1 MLIAKNRLPRRIY
14 GNNMS
19 EVEKLVVSGKTW
31 FDATSTIPVEG
42 SPELFNYTSKS
53 MGRQRHFKDEFCNVA
68 SGKKANVL
76 YKDSEGYCYI
86 IDTTKGE
93 NGIVVRFNGTL
104 EYYDPNDKTPD
115 SGPLVIF
122 DASDASIEIRNTF
135 FYWLKSIN
143 SSLDWSNNAVW
154 DAKLILCKYLPIV
167 RSDLDPITTIVPKTR
182 VDNWLEAISSGS
194 GWVYVSEPKAGPQYN
209 VLVKNQGTK
218 DYNLKAKI
226 GRLIN
231 TPTLSVTVDG
241 THTYYNDYS
250 TITLE
255 SDDTWSDSKEQ
266 VFIDG
271 TQS

>member
-1 MLIAKNRLPRRIY
+1 MLIAKNRLPRRIM
-14 GNNMS
+14 GNGQ
-19 EVEKLVVSGKTW
+19 EVEKLVVSGKNW

-42 SPELFNYTSKS
+42 SPELFDYTTKS
-53 MGRQRHFKDEFCNVA
+53 MNNQRHFRYEFCRVA
-68 SGKKANVL
+68 SGKKTNVL
-76 YKDSEGYCYI
+76 YKDSEGYCYV

-93 NGIVVRFNGTL
+93 NGVVVRFNGTL
-104 EYYDPNDKTPD
+104 EYKDPNDKVPG
-115 SGPLVIF
+115 SGALVIF
-122 DASDASIEIRNTF
+122 DASDASIEITNES
-135 FYWLKSIN
+135 FYWLKSID
-143 SSLDWSNNAVW
+143 SSLSSSGDAVW

-167 RSDLDPITTIVPKTR
+167 RSDLDPITTIVAKTR
-182 VDNWLEAISSGS
+182 INNSIEGDPNGLGY
-194 GWVYVSEPKAGPQYN
+194 VYVSEPKAGPQYN

-231 TPTLSVTVDG
+231 TPTFTLTEG
-241 THTYYNDYS
+241 KYFNDYS

-255 SDDTWSDSKEQ
+255 CDDSWSDSKQQ

>member
-1 MLIAKNRLPRRIY
+1 MLIAKNRLPRQII
-14 GNNMS
+14 GNGQ
-19 EVEKLVVSGKTW
+19 EVEKLVVSGTTW

-42 SPELFNYTSKS
+42 SPALFNYTQSR
-53 MGRQRHFKDEFCNVA
+53 MNNQRHFRYQFCEVA
-68 SGKKANVL
+68 SGKKTNVL
-76 YKDSEGYCYI
+76 YKDSEGYCYV
-86 IDTTKGE
+86 IDTSKGE

-104 EYYDPNDKTPD
+104 EYKDPNANV
-115 SGPLVIF
+115 SGSGALVIF
-122 DASDASIEIRNTF
+122 DASDASIQITDEQ

-143 SSLDWSNNAVW
+143 SSLNSSDTAVW

-182 VDNWLEAISSGS
+182 LQNSLEGGEA
-194 GWVYVSEPKAGPQYN
+194 GWGYVYVSEPKAGPQYN

-231 TPTLSVTVDG
+231 TPTLTVTDNK
-241 THTYYNDYS
+241 YYNDYS

-255 SDDTWSDSKEQ
+255 SDDSWLDTREQ

-271 TQS
+271 TQ

>member
-1 MLIAKNRLPRRIY
+1 MLIAKNRLPRRIM
-14 GNNMS
+14 GNGQ
-19 EVEKLVVSGKTW
+19 EVEKLVVSGTTW

-42 SPELFNYTSKS
+42 SPELYNYATKG
-53 MGRQRHFKDEFCNVA
+53 MNNQRHFRYEFCEVA
-68 SGKKANVL
+68 SGKKTNVL
-76 YKDSEGYCYI
+76 YKDSEGYCYV

-104 EYYDPNDKTPD
+104 EYKDPNANV
-115 SGPLVIF
+115 SGSQALVIF
-122 DASDASIEIRNTF
+122 DASDASIEITTES

-143 SSLDWSNNAVW
+143 SSLSSSNNAVW

-167 RSDLDPITTIVPKTR
+167 RSDLDPITTIVAKTR
-182 VDNWLEAISSGS
+182 MSNSLDGGAGYRY
-194 GWVYVSEPKAGPQYN
+194 VYVSEPKAGPQYN

-231 TPTLSVTVDG
+231 TPTLTVTDNK
-241 THTYYNDYS
+241 YYNDYS

-255 SDDTWSDSKEQ
+255 SDDSWSDSKQQ

-271 TQS
+271 TRS

>member
-1 MLIAKNRLPRRIY
+1 MLIAKNRLPRRIM
-14 GNNMS
+14 GNGQ
-19 EVEKLVVSGKTW
+19 EVEKLVVSGTTW

-42 SPELFNYTSKS
+42 SPALFNYTTKGMNS
-53 MGRQRHFKDEFCNVA
+53 QHHFRYEFCNVA
-68 SGKKANVL
+68 SGKKTNVL
-76 YKDSEGYCYI
+76 YKDSEGYCYV

-104 EYYDPNDKTPD
+104 EYKDPNANV
-115 SGPLVIF
+115 SGSQALVIF
-122 DASDASIEIRNTF
+122 DASDASIQITEAD

-143 SSLDWSNNAVW
+143 SSLSSSNNAVW

-167 RSDLDPITTIVPKTR
+167 RSDLDPITTIVNKTKT
-182 VDNWLEAISSGS
+182 DNSLEGS
-194 GWVYVSEPKAGPQYN
+194 AHYGYVYVSEPKAGPQYN

-231 TPTLSVTVDG
+231 TPTLTVTDNK
-241 THTYYNDYS
+241 YYNDYS

-255 SDDTWSDSKEQ
+255 SDDSWSDSKQQ

>member
-19 EVEKLVVSGKTW
+19 EVEKLVVSDTTW

-42 SPELFNYTSKS
+42 SPELFNYTFKS
-53 MGRQRHFKDEFCNVA
+53 IGTQRHFKDEFCQVA
-68 SGKKANVL
+68 SGKKTNVL
-76 YKDSEGYCYI
+76 YKDSEGYCYV

-93 NGIVVRFNGTL
+93 NGVVVRFNGTL
-104 EYYDPNDKTPD
+104 KYKDPNSNIPN
-115 SGPLVIF
+115 PLVIF
-122 DASDASIEIRNTF
+122 DASDASIEITSWN
-135 FYWLKSIN
+135 FYWLKSID
-143 SSLDWSNNAVW
+143 SSLSSSGDAVW

-182 VDNWLEAISSGS
+182 VDNWLDGTVSGS
-194 GWVYVSEPKAGPQYN
+194 GSCYVSEPKAGPQYN

-231 TPTLSVTVDG
+231 TPTLSITVDG
-241 THTYYNDYS
+241 TSTYDNDYS

-255 SDDTWSDSKEQ
+255 CDDSWSDSKQQ
-266 VFIDG
+266 VYLDS

>member
-42 SPELFNYTSKS
+42 SPELFNYTTKS
-53 MGRQRHFKDEFCNVA
+53 MNNQEHFKDEFCQVA
-68 SGKKANVL
+68 SGKKTNVL
-76 YKDSEGYCYI
+76 YKDSEGYCYV

-93 NGIVVRFNGTL
+93 NGVVVRFNGTL
-104 EYYDPNDKTPD
+104 KYKDPNSNIPN
-115 SGPLVIF
+115 PLVIF
-122 DASDASIEIRNTF
+122 DASDASIEITSWN

-143 SSLDWSNNAVW
+143 SSLDSSDNAVW

-182 VDNWLEAISSGS
+182 VNNWLEPDPNGIGNC
-194 GWVYVSEPKAGPQYN
+194 YVSEPKAGPQYN

-218 DYNLKAKI
+218 NYNLKAKI

-231 TPTLSVTVDG
+231 TPTLSA
-241 THTYYNDYS
+241 YNDYS

-255 SDDTWSDSKEQ
+255 CDDSWSDSKQQ
-266 VFIDG
+266 VYLDG

>member
-14 GNNMS
+14 GKNNS
-19 EVEKLVVSGKTW
+19 EVEKLVVSGTTW

-42 SPELFNYTSKS
+42 SPELFDYTTTRT
-53 MGRQRHFKDEFCNVA
+53 GNQRRFENEFCKVA
-68 SGKKANVL
+68 SGKKTNVL
-76 YKDSEGYCYI
+76 YKDSEGYCYV

-104 EYYDPNDKTPD
+104 EYKDPNDNVPGSHD
-115 SGPLVIF
+115 LVIF
-122 DASDASIEIRNTF
+122 DASDASIQISKYGN

-143 SSLDWSNNAVW
+143 SSLSSSDTAVW

-167 RSDLDPITTIVPKTR
+167 RSDLDPITTIVPKTE
-182 VDNWLEAISSGS
+182 VDNWLEVASAGS
-194 GWVYVSEPKAGPQYN
+194 RYVYVSEPKAGPQYN

-231 TPTLSVTVDG
+231 TPTLTVTVDG
-241 THTYYNDYS
+241 TSTYYNDYS

-255 SDDTWSDSKEQ
+255 CDDTWSDSKQQ
-266 VFIDG
+266 VYLDG
-271 TQS
+271 TQ

>member
-1 MLIAKNRLPRRIY
+1 MLIAKNRSPRRIY
-14 GNNMS
+14 GNNNS
-19 EVEKLVVSGKTW
+19 EVEKLVVSGTTW

-42 SPELFNYTSKS
+42 SPELFDYTTKG
-53 MGRQRHFKDEFCNVA
+53 MNNQRHFKYEFCKVA

-76 YKDSEGYCYI
+76 YKDSEGYCYV

-104 EYYDPNDKTPD
+104 EYKDPNAKSHETA
-115 SGPLVIF
+115 LVIF
-122 DASDASIEIRNTF
+122 DASDASIQITDAN

-143 SSLDWSNNAVW
+143 SSLSSSGDAVW

-167 RSDLDPITTIVPKTR
+167 RSDLDPITTIVAKTKT
-182 VDNWLEAISSGS
+182 DNWLEGDPN
-194 GWVYVSEPKAGPQYN
+194 GYGYVYVSEPKAGPQYN
-209 VLVKNQGTK
+209 ILVKNQGTK

-231 TPTLSVTVDG
+231 TPTLTVTDNK
-241 THTYYNDYS
+241 YYNDYS

-255 SDDTWSDSKEQ
+255 CDDSWSDSKQQ
-266 VFIDG
+266 VFLDG

>member
-1 MLIAKNRLPRRIY
+1 MLIAKNRLPRRIM
-14 GNNMS
+14 GNGQ
-19 EVEKLVVSGKTW
+19 EVEKLVASGTTW

-42 SPELFNYTSKS
+42 SPELYSYTRTR
-53 MGRQRHFKDEFCNVA
+53 MNNQRHFRYQFCRVA

-76 YKDSEGYCYI
+76 YKDSEGYCYV

-104 EYYDPNDKTPD
+104 EYKDPNANV
-115 SGPLVIF
+115 SGLQALVIF
-122 DASDASIEIRNTF
+122 DASDASIQITTED

-143 SSLDWSNNAVW
+143 SSLSSSDNAVW

-167 RSDLDPITTIVPKTR
+167 RSDLDPITTIVNKTKT
-182 VDNWLEAISSGS
+182 DNSLEGS
-194 GWVYVSEPKAGPQYN
+194 ANVGYVYVSEPKAGPQYN

-218 DYNLKAKI
+218 DYNLKAKV

-231 TPTLSVTVDG
+231 TPTLTVTDNK
-241 THTYYNDYS
+241 YYNDYS

-255 SDDTWSDSKEQ
+255 CDDSWLDTREQ